1 VIPAALPH
9 GRSTD
14 FLRTSQRRAFPGG
27 IRETPATMIR
37 ACTLLIAA
45 AIVATITLLAP
56 AAAVA
61 APEPSPVASR
71 WQLDL
76 RPGPLR
82 IATVVDEIGL
92 SQTYYYLTYDV
103 VNNTGQDIFF
113 APSFELATEDGEI
126 RSAGKGVPSVVTNEI
141 LARLRNPLLLD
152 QISMATA
159 GELLQGEENGRSGL
173 IVWPAEGLKIDEIK
187 VFAEGFSGETR
198 KITKPD
204 TGEQVTLRKCLMMIH
219 ETPGEITGKG
229 DRPLSRVS
237 QRWILR

>member
-1 VIPAALPH
+1 
-9 GRSTD
+9 
-14 FLRTSQRRAFPGG
+14 
-27 IRETPATMIR
+27 MIR
-37 ACTLLIAA
+37 ASFRACILTIATA
-45 AIVATITLLAP
+45 VIALAVP
-56 AAAVA
+56 LTTSA
-61 APEPSPVASR
+61 APEPSPVATR

-82 IATVVDEIGL
+82 VATVIDEIGL
-92 SQTYYYLTYDV
+92 SKTYYYLTYDV

-113 APSFELATEDGEI
+113 APSFELASEDGTI
-126 RSAGKGVPSVVTNEI
+126 RAAGKGVPSVVTNEI

-173 IVWPAEGLKIDEIK
+173 VVWPAEGLKVDEIK
-187 VFAEGFSGETR
+187 IFAEGFSGETR

-204 TGEQVTLRKCLMMIH
+204 TGEEVTLRKCLMLVH

-229 DRPLSRVS
+229 DRPLTRSS

>member
-1 VIPAALPH
+1 MPGQPIEFPETHAGDP
-9 GRSTD
+9 GRTD
-14 FLRTSQRRAFPGG
+14 
-27 IRETPATMIR
+27 ETPVTMIR
-37 ACTLLIAA
+37 ASFRACILTIATA
-45 AIVATITLLAP
+45 VIALAVP
-56 AAAVA
+56 LTTSA
-61 APEPSPVASR
+61 APEPSPVATR

-92 SQTYYYLTYDV
+92 SKTYFYLTYDV

-113 APSFELATEDGEI
+113 APSFELASEDGEI
-126 RSAGKGVPSVVTNEI
+126 RSAGKGVPSVVTNEL

-173 IVWPAEGLKIDEIK
+173 IVWPAEGLKVDEIK
-187 VFAEGFSGETR
+187 IFAEGFSGETR

-204 TGEQVTLRKCLMMIH
+204 TGEEVTLRKCLMLVH

-229 DRPLSRVS
+229 DRPLTRSS

>member
-1 VIPAALPH
+1 
-9 GRSTD
+9 
-14 FLRTSQRRAFPGG
+14 
-27 IRETPATMIR
+27 MIR
-37 ACTLLIAA
+37 ILALTLLT
-45 AIVATITLLAP
+45 AILALSAPITAL
-56 AAAVA
+56 A
-61 APEPSPVASR
+61 APEPSPVATR

-82 IATVVDEIGL
+82 IATVMDEIGL
-92 SQTYYYLTYDV
+92 PRTYYYLTYDV

-113 APSFELATEDGEI
+113 APSFELASEDGEI
-126 RSAGKGVPSVVTNEI
+126 RSAGKNVPSVVTNEL

-152 QISMATA
+152 QITMATS

-173 IVWPAEGLKIDEIK
+173 VIWPAEGLKVDEIK
-187 VFAEGFSGETR
+187 VFATGFSGETR
-198 KITKPD
+198 TITKPD
-204 TGEQVTLRKCLMMIH
+204 TGEEVTLRKTLMMIH